1 MKTII
6 IGGTAAGTSAAVKVQ
21 KLAEDPEV
29 VIYEKGDLVSLG
41 ACGLPYYIGDY
52 FEDANQMIAR
62 EKAAFEKQG
71 ITIKLHHEVLA
82 VDTTAK
88 TVHVKP
94 AEGEE
99 FIDHYDKLMV
109 ATGSSVVLPPVKR
122 VDFVNLYTVKTMSDG
137 KNLKKHLSQA
147 DIQRVT
153 IVGGGYI
160 GVEIAEALLHLGK
173 EVQLIQMEANLLQD
187 SFDSE
192 INELMAAKMRETNV
206 DLHLSETVK
215 EFEGDRNIRWV
226 ITDKGRYKTD
236 LVIVAIGVRP
246 ATAFLGKEFA
256 TLKNGALIVD
266 NQGRT
271 NVPDVWSAGDCATV
285 DFLNT
290 GEKRYIPLATGAN
303 KLGRVAGESMA
314 GKATTYPGSL
324 GTAGVKFQE
333 LEMARTGLT
342 EREAKDLGLNYKAIV
357 INDKNQTNYY
367 PGQKDIRIKLI
378 YEADTRRILGGQI
391 AGENGAAL
399 RIDTLAAAI
408 TGQLTTETLGLLDLM
423 YAPPFARTWDALNIA
438 GNVAK

>member
-21 KLAEDPEV
+21 KLAADPEV
-29 VIYEKGDLVSLG
+29 VIYEKGDLVSFG

-52 FEDANQMIAR
+52 FEDSKQMIAR
-62 EKAAFEKQG
+62 EKATFEKQG
-71 ITIKLHHEVLA
+71 IAIKLHHEVIA

-109 ATGSSVVLPPVKR
+109 ATGSSVILPPVKR
-122 VDFVNLYTVKTMSDG
+122 VDFANLYTVKTMADG
-137 KNLKKHLSQA
+137 KRLKERLLQEN
-147 DIQRVT
+147 IQHVT
-153 IVGGGYI
+153 VVGGGYI

-173 EVQLIQMEANLLQD
+173 KVQLIQMEANLLQD
-187 SFDSE
+187 SFDPE
-192 INELMAAKMRETNV
+192 VNELMAAKMREAKV
-206 DLHLSETVK
+206 DLRLSETVK
-215 EFEGDRNIRWV
+215 EFEGHSNIRWV
-226 ITDKGRYKTD
+226 ITDQGRYATD

-271 NVPDVWSAGDCATV
+271 NVPDVWAAGDCATV

-314 GKATTYPGSL
+314 GKDTTYPGSL

-342 EREAKDLGLNYKAIV
+342 EREAQELGLNYKAIV

-378 YEADTRRILGGQI
+378 YEAASKRILGGQI

-408 TGQLTTETLGLLDLM
+408 TGELTTETLGLLDLM

>member
-1 MKTII
+1 M
-6 IGGTAAGTSAAVKVQ
+6 
-21 KLAEDPEV
+21 
-29 VIYEKGDLVSLG
+29 
-41 ACGLPYYIGDY
+41 PYYIGDY
-52 FEDANQMIAR
+52 FEDSKQMIAR

-71 ITIKLHHEVLA
+71 IAIKLHHEVIA

-109 ATGSSVVLPPVKR
+109 ATGSSVILPPVKR
-122 VDFVNLYTVKTMSDG
+122 VDFANLYTVKTMADG
-137 KNLKKHLSQA
+137 KRLKERLLQKN
-147 DIQRVT
+147 IQHVT
-153 IVGGGYI
+153 VVGGGYI

-173 EVQLIQMEANLLQD
+173 KVQLIQMEANLLQD
-187 SFDSE
+187 SFDPE
-192 INELMAAKMRETNV
+192 INELMAAKMREAKV
-206 DLHLSETVK
+206 DLRLSETVK
-215 EFEGDRNIRWV
+215 EFEGDSNIQWV
-226 ITDKGRYKTD
+226 ITDQGRYATD

-271 NVPDVWSAGDCATV
+271 NVPDVWAAGDCATV

-314 GKATTYPGSL
+314 GKDTIYPGSL

-342 EREAKDLGLNYKAIV
+342 EREAKELGLDYKAIV

-367 PGQKDIRIKLI
+367 PGKRI
-378 YEADTRRILGGQI
+378 
-391 AGENGAAL
+391 
-399 RIDTLAAAI
+399 
-408 TGQLTTETLGLLDLM
+408 
-423 YAPPFARTWDALNIA
+423 FASS
-438 GNVAK
+438 